1 MCSLTAH
8 VDRDLKL
15 YHWMKLT
22 REFEDRVS
30 RLHAQNRILGG
41 VYSGRGQEAVAVGCC
56 ADLELEDV
64 IFPLHRDLG
73 ALLVKGVDPGRLM
86 AQLLGKETGL
96 SRGKDSFLH
105 GGDPAHGVFGGT
117 SMLGATLPVAC
128 GVALA
133 MKLRRDP
140 HVAVAF
146 FGEGA
151 SSRGDVHEAMNF
163 AAVQALPVVFV
174 CENNRYAYS
183 TPQSLQMAVEDV
195 ADRAPGYGMKGMV
208 SGGNDLGAVVET
220 MARAVRRAREGL
232 GPTLVELKTYR
243 YRGHSEH
250 DPARYRA
257 EDELIQW
264 TSRDP
269 IPRWELYLELRG
281 HDVARLR
288 QETEAE
294 VARIVDD
301 ALAFAEASPDPEPQE
316 ALEDLYATPL
326 DVAPAAQPAGAE
338 APAAY
343 PP

>member
-1 MCSLTAH
+1 MRSFTSR

-56 ADLELEDV
+56 ADLEPADV

-73 ALLVKGVDPGRLM
+73 AMLVKGVDPGRLM

-128 GVALA
+128 GTALA

-163 AAVQALPVVFV
+163 AAVHALPVVFV

-183 TPQSLQMAVEDV
+183 TPQALQMAIEDV
-195 ADRAPGYGMKGMV
+195 ADRAAAYGMKGMV
-208 SGGNDLGAVVET
+208 SGGNDLGAVLET

-250 DPARYRA
+250 DPARYRG
-257 EDELIQW
+257 EEELIQW

-269 IPRWELYLELRG
+269 IPRWETYLALRG
-281 HDVARLR
+281 HDVEKVRG
-288 QETEAE
+288 ETESE
-294 VARIVDD
+294 VAQLVDD

-326 DVAPAAQPAGAE
+326 DVAPSAVPAGSE
-338 APAAY
+338 AAASY